1 MSENRTNSEGF
12 MTRMPDGLRDRLKE
26 AATANHRSMNSEIVA
41 RLLASFGE
49 DASEP
54 EAMPMTDIRTNRTND
69 KIMLRV
75 PDGMREAI
83 KARADANGR
92 SSTAEIVAIIAA
104 ALGGETDRLAR
115 IEEKLD
121 RLIGGA
127 E

>member
-1 MSENRTNSEGF
+1 
-12 MTRMPDGLRDRLKE
+12 
-26 AATANHRSMNSEIVA
+26 
-41 RLLASFGE
+41 
-49 DASEP
+49 
-54 EAMPMTDIRTNRTND
+54 MTDIRTNRTND